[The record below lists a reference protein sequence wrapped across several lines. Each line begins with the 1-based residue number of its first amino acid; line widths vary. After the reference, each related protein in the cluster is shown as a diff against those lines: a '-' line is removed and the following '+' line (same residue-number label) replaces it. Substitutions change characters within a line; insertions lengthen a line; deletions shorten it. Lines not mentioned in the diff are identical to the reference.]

1 MGACPPHQMG
11 KPLLLAFTCY
21 RRTVVCVNHV
31 TIIYQAKK
39 KSRNHVV
46 SPTKKIEDKQRE
58 RAWPQHNTET
68 IDVTGDGR

>member
-1 MGACPPHQMG
+1 
-11 KPLLLAFTCY
+11 
-21 RRTVVCVNHV
+21 VNHV